1 LRASIILRSALSA
14 LLRTPARPALAVAA
28 TIAIIVPHA
37 EAAVEDDLRDGDKHF
52 EQGDWRKAAA
62 AYDRAIDKAPGQ
74 VAAEAYGKRAA
85 IFIILKDYKGGLDF
99 IAKAKR
105 QYPNAAEVME
115 QEALIL
121 WKMDR
126 KDDAI
131 KIAEKVVKQRPQT
144 FTNQQL
150 IGEYYFQRDSVK
162 ATAGYEAYLA
172 NRPGDLEKYDVL
184 PRIRLGFSYLEN
196 GRSVLGDGDE
206 TRAQQQYTKASEQ
219 FEIVLRKHGK
229 EKSAQV
235 NADLGLCASNAGLG
249 RWDQAISVC
258 ERVIQ
263 DPRRIDAKGSV
274 WYNLATAYL
283 ARKQTK
289 KARSAGNEFTRVRKN
304 EARGFMLIGDTFFED
319 RDWTNA
325 LDQYLRA
332 EKALKPNQAREAVQ
346 LSIRL
351 GKTYRRLPAPPS
363 GVNPNLSLA
372 IDKLSGA
379 YNANPGSI
387 ELAIELGGAQLEARQ
402 DGKAVALTDRVLAGT
417 EIAKAPPEQRAA
429 MLVISG
435 KALFNQKKHKEARQR
450 FEAAR
455 ELRPADIQIS
465 RHLVTTIN
473 EQAHAEG
480 KDYKAAQT
488 LLEEA
493 LKIDPASTMTLTNVA
508 VLTIERGDCETAQR
522 QLTKLDGVRGRD
534 AVVTQRLLARS
545 YLCLN
550 KPDNRRA
557 AESFAAAEREAKKAN
572 AQLALAEI
580 YTEWAPL
587 TWDSDLA
594 TAVER
599 LELAVQVSSQDPDVG
614 PPAKRNLALALYRRG
629 WKNMREGKA
638 NDAVSDFDRATRDPN
653 VLKGTEPLA
662 FEFSFALAQLDGGRS
677 ADAAKLFKQ
686 LAAKGQHGA
695 YLKGAYA
702 KVGSQF
708 FAAYANYRSSTGA
721 TRQQACEQLSKL
733 EGELG
738 GRARELVA
746 SCWESTAYDYW
757 KAGQWANAQKA
768 IASAEKTANGD
779 QKRRLNVDRT
789 AMGLGKDKVGE
800 LEALGGNP
808 AESLVNL
815 GIIYDML
822 GKPKEA
828 YDAWSRA
835 KAKGVQSRDLQKWI
849 DAKKRIYGY

>member
-1 LRASIILRSALSA
+1 MRALFIAAMIAFYA
-14 LLRTPARPALAVAA
+14 PALAV
-28 TIAIIVPHA
+28 
-37 EAAVEDDLRDGDKHF
+37 AAVEDDLRDGDKYF
-52 EQGDWRKAAA
+52 EDSDWKRAAA

-105 QYPNAAEVME
+105 QYPNAPEVME

-121 WKMDR
+121 WKTER
-126 KDDAI
+126 RDDAI
-131 KIAEKVVKQRPQT
+131 KVAEKVVKTRPQT
-144 FTNQQL
+144 FSNQQL

-162 ATAGYEAYLA
+162 VAAAYEAYLA
-172 NRPGDLEKYDVL
+172 NRPSDLERYDVL
-184 PRIRLGFSYLEN
+184 PRIRLGFAYLAN
-196 GRSVLGDGDE
+196 ARSVLGDGDE
-206 TRAQQQYTKASEQ
+206 ARAQQLYTKATEQ
-219 FEIVLRKHGK
+219 FDVLQRKHGK
-229 EKSAQV
+229 EKSAGV

-249 RWDQAISVC
+249 KWDQAISVC

-263 DPRRIDAKGSV
+263 DPRRIDSTGSV

-304 EARGFMLIGDTFFED
+304 EARGYMLLGDTHFED
-319 RDWTNA
+319 REWQPA

-332 EKALKPNQAREAVQ
+332 EKALKPNQAREQAL

-351 GKTYRRLPAPPS
+351 GKTYRRLPAPPN
-363 GVNPNLSLA
+363 GPNPYLTQA
-372 IDKLSGA
+372 IEKLTTAS
-379 YNANPGSI
+379 NANPGN
-387 ELAIELGGAQLEARQ
+387 LDVATELGATLLEARK
-402 DGKAVALTDRVLAGT
+402 DGEAIARTDRLLSGP
-417 EIAKAPPEQRAA
+417 EIAKATPDQRAA
-429 MLVISG
+429 LMIING
-435 KALFNQKKHKEARQR
+435 RALFNQKKLKEARQR

-455 ELRPADIQIS
+455 ELKPTDIQIS
-465 RHLVTTIN
+465 RRLVTTIN
-473 EQAHAEG
+473 EQAFEEG
-480 KDYKAAQT
+480 KNYKQSQA

-493 LKIDPASTMTLTNVA
+493 LKIDPASTTTLANIA
-508 VLTIERGDCETAQR
+508 VLTIERGDCETAR
-522 QLTKLDGVRGRD
+522 GQLQKLDGLRGRD

-550 KPDNRRA
+550 KPDTRKA
-557 AESFAAAEREAKKAN
+557 AEAYAAAEREAKKAN

-587 TWDSDLA
+587 TWDADLQG
-594 TAVER
+594 AVEK
-599 LELAVQVSSQDPDVG
+599 LDMAVQVSAQDPDIG
-614 PPAKRNLALALYRRG
+614 PAAKRNLFLALYKRG
-629 WKNMREGKA
+629 WKYMREGKA
-638 NDAVSDFDRATRDPN
+638 TEAAADFDRATRDPN
-653 VLKGTEPLA
+653 LLKGTEPLA
-662 FEFSFALAQLDGGRS
+662 FEFSLALAQLDSGRS
-677 ADAAKLFKQ
+677 ADAAKTFKA
-686 LAAKGQHGA
+686 LAAKGNQGA

-702 KVGSQF
+702 KVGGQF
-708 FAAYANYRSSTGA
+708 FAAYANYRSTTGA
-721 TRQQACEQLSKL
+721 ARQQACEQLSKL
-733 EGELG
+733 EGEIG

-746 SCWESTAYDYW
+746 GCWESVAYDHW
-757 KAGQWANAQKA
+757 KSGQWANAQKA
-768 IASAEKTANGD
+768 IAMAEKTANGE
-779 QKRRLNVDRT
+779 QKRRLSVDRT
-789 AMGLGKDKVGE
+789 AMALGKDKVDE

-815 GIIYDML
+815 GIVYDMM